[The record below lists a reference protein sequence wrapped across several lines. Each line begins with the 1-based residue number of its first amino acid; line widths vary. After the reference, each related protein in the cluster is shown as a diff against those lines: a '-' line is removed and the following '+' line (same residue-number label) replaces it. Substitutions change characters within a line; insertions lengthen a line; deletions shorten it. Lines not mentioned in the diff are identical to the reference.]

1 MKFPNIPMF
10 VPTVRIDGRTY
21 KLEEFDALSRI
32 ELLEMRRA
40 IEGEMH
46 EITAQMELEKLNP
59 SRDSEWLLRVTR
71 AKRAYTRALRHI
83 EGTIEIRKQQAHE
96 SFMTAFVQAAQA
108 HLPEAVFEELV
119 ITARSMQ
126 PAPEPAM

>member
-1 MKFPNIPMF
+1 MF
-10 VPTVRIDGRTY
+10 IPTVRIDGRTFR
-21 KLEEFDALSRI
+21 LEEFDEMSRVQ
-32 ELLEMRRA
+32 LLEMRRA
-40 IEGEMH
+40 VEGEMH
-46 EITAQMELEKLNP
+46 EVTAQLELEALNP
-59 SRDSEWLLRVTR
+59 SRDPEWVLRATR

-126 PAPEPAM
+126 PAPEPAI